1 MAPTLIFSF
10 SGGDCDCTV
19 QTICKGLK
27 FVHFQNEVVMMVQI
41 RVSSHTLL
49 MIKVNFDVGNAF
61 RFNVFAAQDGTNVAS
76 IYNPYLAHT

>member
-1 MAPTLIFSF
+1 MRFFSRVDNDMEQVNSLIGLGSNTYIFLSF

-41 RVSSHTLL
+41 RARL
-49 MIKVNFDVGNAF
+49 
-61 RFNVFAAQDGTNVAS
+61 Q
-76 IYNPYLAHT
+76 PYIVDDQSKL

>member
-1 MAPTLIFSF
+1 MRFFSRVDNDMEQVNSLIGLGSNTYLFSF

-41 RVSSHTLL
+41 RARL
-49 MIKVNFDVGNAF
+49 
-61 RFNVFAAQDGTNVAS
+61 Q
-76 IYNPYLAHT
+76 PYIVDDQSKL